1 MRSDGS
7 ELPVELAITAI
18 HSEQAPIFTGVLRD
32 ITARKQADET
42 RARLAAIVDSSD
54 DAIFSM
60 ALDDTILTW
69 NARRRTAVRVHGER
83 SDRSEPRAARAAP
96 E

>member
-18 HSEQAPIFTGVLRD
+18 HTEQAPIFTGVLRD
-32 ITARKQADET
+32 ITARQQANET

-60 ALDDTILTW
+60 GLDDTILTW
-69 NARRRTAVRVHGER
+69 NAGAERLYGYAADEMIGRTER
-83 SDRSEPRAARAAP
+83 SWCRLT
-96 E
+96 